1 MLVLT
6 RKINQ
11 SIMIGD
17 KVEVMVLDIKGEQVK
32 LGIQA
37 PRSIAVHRKEV
48 YEEIQR
54 ENIMAASSQV
64 LPKDM
69 GELIS
74 KEVKKSVKDG
84 EKHPKVK

>member
-17 KVEVMVLDIKGEQVK
+17 KVEIMVLDIKGEQVK

-64 LPKDM
+64 LPEDM
-69 GELIS
+69 GELIN
-74 KEVKKSVKDG
+74 KEVKKSVKDEG
-84 EKHPKVK
+84 KHPKVK

>member
-17 KVEVMVLDIKGEQVK
+17 KVEIMVLDIKGEQVK

-64 LPKDM
+64 LPEDM
-69 GELIS
+69 GELIN
-74 KEVKKSVKDG
+74 KEVKKSVKDE